1 MAYSLA
7 ISYAGQAL
15 IDGFNFVAI
24 PDPTDGFVA

>member
-15 IDGFNFVAI
+15 IDGFNFVSI
-24 PDPTDGFVA
+24 PDPTDGFVR